1 MSRCSSCV
9 PPGRD
14 APALDL
20 IDLAPEEDGDRPRGN
35 FVRTLSRHHRPPSR
49 LRRRPN
55 GGGSPRVSPET
66 PRALHEQG
74 GGLPLFGRGDPLA
87 LQLLLEAEP
96 RVLLVLGLVPEI
108 EAFAEAGVR
117 PDEVEAIR

>member
-35 FVRTLSRHHRPPSR
+35 FVRTLSRHHRPPSMAA
-49 LRRRPN
+49 
-55 GGGSPRVSPET
+55 V
-66 PRALHEQG
+66 
-74 GGLPLFGRGDPLA
+74 PLA
-87 LQLLLEAEP
+87 SHQKPPGPPTNKEAASLSSAAVIRSRSRFCSKPSPADSWYWASFPRERHLQKRAPGPPKE
-96 RVLLVLGLVPEI
+96 R
-108 EAFAEAGVR
+108 R
-117 PDEVEAIR
+117 S